1 MAAAQRRKKKSQ
13 IQRRQKTQQ
22 MMLQK
27 PQPKWK
33 TCQPQQGSWKRV
45 LKRLRKS
52 QGKRRFSTLYISEMI
67 GRLQQRN
74 RRMSAKAKGLMNSSM
89 CNLYSGVF
97 TEADR
102 RRKKRRG
109 SFIGT
114 SEVQAALEKVMKGNV
129 ASCSITSIHSKSH

>member
-1 MAAAQRRKKKSQ
+1 MAAAQTRKKKAQ
-13 IQRRQKTQQ
+13 IRRRQKTQQ

-33 TCQPQQGSWKRV
+33 TSQPQQGGWKPV

-52 QGKRRFSTLYISEMI
+52 RGKRRFSALYISEMM
-67 GRLQQRN
+67 GRLQRGN

-89 CNLYSGVF
+89 CSLYSGVF

-129 ASCSITSIHSKSH
+129 ANYSITSIHSKSR